1 MMKMRQRGLA
11 LLLSGTMALGLLAGC
26 STEKETAEDIYTPGT
41 YEGQAQG
48 FGGPVT
54 VKLTVDGSKITEAVV
69 TGENETA
76 DFGGKA
82 IPQLQEQVMKA
93 QSADIDGVSGATVTS
108 TAVKEAAGKAIAAAK
123 GEQAEVKPLTP
134 GTYTATKEGYQRCHV
149 TVSVTVDE
157 TRIQDVQIVECT
169 DNPITVTETPCREI
183 PAAILAHQTYN
194 VDGVTGAT
202 FTSNAIKNAVKDCLD
217 QAGGS
222 DGFSAPVEKA
232 PLTQGEDVHTD
243 VLVVG
248 GGGAGMTAAVEAYT
262 GGVAGETSGLEVIMI
277 EKAGFLGGTTSVS
290 GGVRF
295 QYADET
301 GKYDDT
307 WVESVVEAE
316 KATLQPYME
325 LEFNEDLI
333 RGQARVMNKTNQ
345 LLDGIGVVSIP
356 GAWGAS
362 LASPDDHEDRWG
374 GSFLTYAVNQ
384 YLPKTDIDVRLNT
397 RATKLITDDA
407 GAVVGV
413 EVQDKTSTYNIYAQK
428 VILACGDF
436 VHNEEL
442 IAQYAPEFVGGI
454 PFAAGTNT
462 GDGFLMA
469 LEIGAVPLGDKMMG
483 TMGADAIVGQSPDY
497 KPFLNYGAGRAMY
510 VNKNGQRFCQENLT
524 MYVTHHALLQQEGQV
539 GWGIVDANNPMLDV
553 LANSTSEYVCHADTL
568 EELAEMLEIPAD
580 ALQATVEKYNGYFR
594 AGEDKDFG
602 VPVEQMRPIEEGP
615 YYAFRLRPILM
626 SSMVGLKADGECR
639 ILREDGSAIPNLFG
653 AGNVIFGGNITSYY
667 VAAHGVGTAVYTGD
681 LAAAAAVKEI
691 LAENK

>member
-134 GTYTATKEGYQRCHV
+134 GTYTATKEGYQHNMN
-149 TVSVTVDE
+149 TISVTVDE
-157 TRIQDVQIVECT
+157 TRILDVKVVECG
-169 DNPITVTETPCREI
+169 DRPLTVSTTPCNEI

-277 EKAGFLGGTTSVS
+277 EKAGFLGGTTSTS

-295 QYADET
+295 QYTDET
-301 GKYDDT
+301 GKYDDA

-316 KATLQPYME
+316 KATLQPYMC

-333 RGQARVMNKTNQ
+333 RGQAQVMNKTNL
-345 LLDGIGVVSIP
+345 LLDGIGVNSVP
-356 GAWGAS
+356 GPWGTS
-362 LASPDDHEDRWG
+362 LDSNDDRKDNPAG
-374 GSFLTYAVNQ
+374 AYLADAIND
-384 YLPKTDIDVRLNT
+384 YLPTTDIDVRLNT
-397 RATKLITDDA
+397 QALELITDDT
-407 GAVVGV
+407 GAVIGV
-413 EVQDKTSTYNIYAQK
+413 KVQDKTSTYNIYAQK
-428 VILACGDF
+428 VILATGGF
-436 VHNEEL
+436 PYNEEL
-442 IAQYAPEFVGGI
+442 IAKYAPTFVGAI
-454 PFAAGTNT
+454 PFAAGTDT
-462 GDGFLMA
+462 GDGLVMA
-469 LEIGAVPLGDKMMG
+469 TAIGAVTVGDEMMG
-483 TMGADAIVGQSPDY
+483 QMGADGIEGIWPDY
-497 KPFLNYGAGRAMY
+497 RVFLDYAAGRSMF
-510 VNKNGQRFCQENLT
+510 VNKSGQRFCRETEKKYVTAENLL
-524 MYVTHHALLQQEGQV
+524 AQDGQIA
-539 GWGIVDANNPMLDV
+539 WGIVDANNPQV
-553 LANSTSEYVCHADTL
+553 EALANSDAEYIFRADTL
-568 EELAEMLEIPAD
+568 EELAEKVGID
-580 ALQATVEKYNGYFR
+580 AAGLKAEVEKYNSFVR
-594 AGEDKDFG
+594 DGEDKDFG
-602 VPVEQMRPIEEGP
+602 VAAEDMRAVEQGP
-615 YYAFRLRPILM
+615 FYAFTLRAMVLD
-626 SSMVGLKADGECR
+626 SMVGLKTDGECR
-639 ILREDGSAIPNLFG
+639 ILREDGSAIPNLLG
-653 AGNVIFGGNITSYY
+653 AGSVIFGGNITTYY

-681 LAAAAAVKEI
+681 LAATTAVKEI